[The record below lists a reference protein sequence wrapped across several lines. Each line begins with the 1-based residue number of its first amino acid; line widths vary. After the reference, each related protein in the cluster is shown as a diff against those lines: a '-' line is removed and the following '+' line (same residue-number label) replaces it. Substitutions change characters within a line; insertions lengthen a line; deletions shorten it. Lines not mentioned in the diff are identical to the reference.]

1 MIRLAISPSQ
11 NTGIEMPI
19 SASTIS
25 IGSKTVPRSTAAATP
40 IRIDITT
47 QITAAPST
55 SDSVTGVAATISGTT
70 LWPWF
75 VYEVRSR
82 LMNSFFIRIRY
93 CTGSGRSSPYWC
105 LMALIVSGLGLRPA
119 SLRAGSTPGVWKKI
133 RNTSTV
139 IVNTTK
145 TVASMRRMTKVS
157 IRQSLTRSLARGSS
171 ASRTPSPSTF
181 SDSTVSTIMMP
192 GAIATHGRV

>member
-1 MIRLAISPSQ
+1 
-11 NTGIEMPI
+11 
-19 SASTIS
+19 
-25 IGSKTVPRSTAAATP
+25 
-40 IRIDITT
+40 
-47 QITAAPST
+47 
-55 SDSVTGVAATISGTT
+55 
-70 LWPWF
+70 
-75 VYEVRSR
+75 
-82 LMNSFFIRIRY
+82 MNSFFIRITY

-145 TVASMRRMTKVS
+145 TVAIMRRMTKVS
-157 IRQSLTRSLARGSS
+157 IRQSLIRSLPAGRARRARRLRARS
-171 ASRTPSPSTF
+171 AT
-181 SDSTVSTIMMP
+181 STVSTIMMP